1 MLLAYI
7 DEIGEPGAFVS
18 KDHPRFKTSPV
29 FGYAG
34 FIIDESRARDFGQH
48 FTYEKRKMFKK
59 QIEQAVHP
67 GRWEAKGA
75 DLFRPKTPIQ
85 ASHHLRL
92 MRGLVDYLSGYNGKL
107 FYYVDEKPIGT
118 PGQTRNYS
126 PEDRERSALFESLN
140 RLCRHADEA
149 GQQLMVMVDQINE
162 KTRRARVAE
171 SYAHVFSRSTDRPE
185 MKRLAEPP
193 MHIDSVLSANIQFA
207 DWVAAAIGRAI
218 DRQLIENSDFMWVPK
233 WWGDSFGGNFT
244 HESKVHLWHRSIPDL
259 HHADIVNSVRP
270 MYPISSGYRLSS
282 SMPTDALNK
291 MRAAAERAHL
301 R

>member
-34 FIIDESRARDFGQH
+34 FIIDESKARDFGQH

-59 QIEQAVHP
+59 KIEQAEHA

-75 DLFRPKTPIQ
+75 DLFRPHTPEK
-85 ASHHLRL
+85 ATHHLRL
-92 MRGLVDYLSGYNGKL
+92 MRGLVNYLANCDGKL
-107 FYYVDEKPIGT
+107 FYYVDEKPNGT
-118 PGQTRNYS
+118 PGQTRKYP
-126 PEDRERSALFESLN
+126 PEDREKSALFESLN
-140 RLCRHADEA
+140 RLCRYADEE
-149 GQQLMVMVDQINE
+149 GKSLMVMVDQINE

-171 SYAHVFSRSTDRPE
+171 SYAHVFSRSSDKPE

-233 WWGDSFGGNFT
+233 WWGDAFSGNFT

-259 HHADIVNSVRP
+259 HHADIMNSVRP
-270 MYPISSGYRLSS
+270 MYPLSSGYRLGS
-282 SMPTDALNK
+282 SMPQDAVNK
-291 MRAAAERAHL
+291 MRAAAERSHL